1 MAITRRKRGCRQ
13 RGAIFVESI
22 IVISFFT
29 LCFLGVMYF
38 RELYVAKISAQRL
51 ARASAMA
58 HAMGACKVD
67 ATAGLEKD
75 LANAPPSQGTDT
87 STPDPGPIPPMTPGK
102 AAEAVDLSRSEGGP
116 PLFKVTKVSLKTTA
130 SATTQKDSLSQRE
143 GFHSDV
149 GSTSFVSCID
159 PVAEGGAE
167 EIVPRVFG
175 LFF

>member
-1 MAITRRKRGCRQ
+1 MAITRPTRSRR

-38 RELYVAKISAQRL
+38 RELYVAKIRVQRL

-75 LANAPPSQGTDT
+75 LANAEPSQATDT
-87 STPDPGPIPPMTPGK
+87 TTPDSKPIPPMPPGK
-102 AAEAVDLSRSEGGP
+102 ASDAVDLNRSESGP
-116 PLFKVTKVSLKTTA
+116 QLFKVTSVTLKTTA
-130 SATTQKDSLSQRE
+130 SATTRRDDLSQKQ
-143 GFHSDV
+143 GFQSDV
-149 GSTSFVSCID
+149 ASTSFVSCID
-159 PVAEGGAE
+159 RVAEGGAE
-167 EIVPRVFG
+167 EIIPRVFRV
-175 LFF
+175 FF